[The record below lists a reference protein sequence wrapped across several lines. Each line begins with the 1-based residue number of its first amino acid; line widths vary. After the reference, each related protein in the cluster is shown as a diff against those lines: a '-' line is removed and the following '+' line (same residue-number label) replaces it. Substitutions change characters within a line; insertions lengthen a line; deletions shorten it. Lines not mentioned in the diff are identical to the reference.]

1 MKKLIL
7 TVFVA
12 FATVLALNAQNFG
25 IKAGVNLASITGDL
39 DDIASM
45 DTRTSFNVGVIAEF
59 EISDE
64 FYFQPELLYS
74 GQGAKYKFEE
84 STANYLMEGT
94 LKLDYLNIPLMAKY
108 YLAEGFSLEAGPQ
121 IGFLLSANDDWEE
134 NDDGVK
140 DSGEDDIKEDFK
152 SVDFSL
158 NVGLGYKLESG
169 LNFGARYNLGLS
181 NINDTEEVD
190 IIDFDMKNGV
200 FQIFLGYNF

>member
-7 TVFVA
+7 SVFVA
-12 FATVLALNAQNFG
+12 LATILALNAQNFG
-25 IKAGVNLASITGDL
+25 IRAGVNFASITGDL
-39 DDIASM
+39 DDFASM
-45 DTRTSFNVGVIAEF
+45 DTRTSFNVGVVAEF

-74 GQGAKYKFEE
+74 GQGAKYKFDEP
-84 STANYLMEGT
+84 SVNYLMEGT

-121 IGFLLSANDDWEE
+121 IGFLLSAKDDWEE

-169 LNFGARYNLGLS
+169 LNFGARYNFGLS

-190 IIDFDMKNGV
+190 IVDFDMKNGV